1 VVFAVAL
8 LVPKTKHIAA
18 VLTGIIMMEA
28 IASHLLTTLGIVIHW
43 NDQSDGGQLFAMAI
57 IVLALSTTEVFLIRK
72 R

>member
-1 VVFAVAL
+1 
-8 LVPKTKHIAA
+8 
-18 VLTGIIMMEA
+18 MMGA
-28 IASHLLTTLGIVIHW
+28 IASHLLTPLGIVIHW